1 MEMFLDVSHLNDD
14 GFEDVDWIA
23 QKPFLATHSNSRRV
37 WFNYRNLRDDQM
49 RRLAARGG
57 MMGLNGCRCIVGC
70 EGDQDPLEML
80 CRHVEY
86 EAALISPE
94 HVGYG
99 FDFCDSLSAAQSGL
113 EISARTGR
121 CPERPPPDH
130 TSHRSPSSTWH
141 AGNLCTENHRRKLL
155 GVFPEDVT

>member
-1 MEMFLDVSHLNDD
+1 
-14 GFEDVDWIA
+14 
-23 QKPFLATHSNSRRV
+23 
-37 WFNYRNLRDDQM
+37 
-49 RRLAARGG
+49 

-99 FDFCDSLSAAQSGL
+99 FDFCDSVSAAQSGL
-113 EISARTGR
+113 EISAEQGDALKDHRQIILLTAALLQRGM
-121 CPERPPPDH
+121 PE
-130 TSHRSPSSTWH
+130 TYVQKIIG
-141 AGNLCTENHRRKLL
+141 ANFLEYFRKML
-155 GVFPEDVT
+155 PR

>member
-1 MEMFLDVSHLNDD
+1 
-14 GFEDVDWIA
+14 
-23 QKPFLATHSNSRRV
+23 
-37 WFNYRNLRDDQM
+37 
-49 RRLAARGG
+49 
-57 MMGLNGCRCIVGC
+57 MGLNGCRCIVGC

-113 EISARTGR
+113 EISAEQGDALKDHRQIILLTQPFFNVACRKPMYRKSSAQTSWSISGR
-121 CPERPPPDH
+121 CY
-130 TSHRSPSSTWH
+130 
-141 AGNLCTENHRRKLL
+141 L
-155 GVFPEDVT
+155 GKIV